1 MSRHDPRPATFI
13 MVTLCLLSQLR
24 CIAVM
29 MWLLVLTSVC
39 ATAHAG
45 EPLRIG
51 SKRFTESYILG
62 EILTRTAAGAGEVS
76 AVHKPG
82 LGNTAILFAALK
94 SGAVDVYPEYTGT
107 IALEI
112 LGLAAVPDL
121 ATLNRQLAV
130 HGLVAGVALGFS
142 NTYALAMRET
152 DAVAHGM
159 RRMSDLQ
166 SDRGLRLGLSQEFM
180 NRKDGWPALRAAYG
194 LTALPVRGLD
204 HGLAY
209 DALMRGQ
216 VDVIDV
222 YSTDAGIIRHGLR
235 VLDDDRGFFPSYE
248 AVLLYR
254 RDLPERHPAG
264 WARLRTL
271 EGALDAGQMM
281 RLNAAVEVAG
291 QTFAAAAAT
300 WRQPGAVPVQ
310 ARSWLE
316 VIGGPD
322 LWRLTVEHL
331 LLVCSA
337 VLLSVLLGVPLGVWA
352 QRAPRAGY
360 WILALTGMVQTI
372 PSLALLA
379 FLIAALDRIGAVP
392 AVFALFLYALLPIVR
407 NTETAISSVSHS
419 VSDAGHALGL
429 TARQVFTLI
438 ELPLAMPGVLAGIK
452 TATVISVGT
461 ATIAAFIGAGG
472 YGERIVA
479 GLAVNDHRLLLAGAV
494 PAAALA
500 FLLEA
505 AFRLLERRLGPPTR
519 NPGGAESTGAQ

>member
-1 MSRHDPRPATFI
+1 METR
-13 MVTLCLLSQLR
+13 LLHKLR
-24 CIAVM
+24 CSLSIVLLFVVM
-29 MWLLVLTSVC
+29 SNGV
-39 ATAHAG
+39 AAHAN

-62 EILTRTAAGAGEVS
+62 EILTRTASGAGEVS
-76 AVHKPG
+76 VVHKPG

-94 SGAVDVYPEYTGT
+94 AGAVDVYPEYTGT

-112 LGLAAVPDL
+112 LGLAEVPDL
-121 ATLNRQLAV
+121 ATLNQRLAE
-130 HGLVAGVALGFS
+130 HGLVAGMALGFS
-142 NTYALAMRET
+142 NSYALAMREV
-152 DAVAHGM
+152 DARERGI
-159 RRMSDLQ
+159 RRMSDLGAGR
-166 SDRGLRLGLSQEFM
+166 SLRLGLSQEFM

-209 DALMRGQ
+209 DALTRGQ

-235 VLDDDRGFFPSYE
+235 VLADDREFFPRYE

-254 RDLPERHPAG
+254 RDLPERHPAA
-264 WARLRTL
+264 WARLREL
-271 EGALDAGQMM
+271 EGAIDAAQMM
-281 RLNAAVEVAG
+281 RLNAAVEVEG
-291 QTFAAAAAT
+291 QTFAGAAAT
-300 WRQPGAVPVQ
+300 WRHTGAAA
-310 ARSWLE
+310 ARPRSLLE

-352 QRAPRAGY
+352 QRKPRTGY

-392 AVFALFLYALLPIVR
+392 AIVALFLYALLPIVR
-407 NTETAISSVSHS
+407 NTETAINGISRS
-419 VSDAGHALGL
+419 VSDAGRALGL
-429 TARQVFTLI
+429 SARQVFTLI
-438 ELPLAMPGVLAGIK
+438 ELPLALPGVLAGIK

-479 GLAVNDHRLLLAGAV
+479 GLAVNDHRMLLAGAV

-500 FLLEA
+500 FLLEGV
-505 AFRLLERRLGPPTR
+505 FRLIEWRADPVVR
-519 NPGGAESTGAQ
+519 NRAALRGNPA

>member
-1 MSRHDPRPATFI
+1 MQRHDSHKLMFFI
-13 MVTLCLLSQLR
+13 EAGCRLR
-24 CIAVM
+24 CCLGV
-29 MWLLVLTSVC
+29 LLLFVVTSAC
-39 ATAHAG
+39 AN

-62 EILTRTAAGAGEVS
+62 EILTRTAAGAGDVS
-76 AVHKPG
+76 VVHKPG

-94 SGAVDVYPEYTGT
+94 AGAVDVYPEYTGT

-112 LGLAAVPDL
+112 LGLAEVPDL
-121 ATLNRQLAV
+121 ATLNQRLAV
-130 HGLVAGVALGFS
+130 HGLAAGPVLGFS
-142 NTYALAMRET
+142 NTYALAMREA
-152 DAVAHGM
+152 DAAARGM
-159 RRMSDLQ
+159 RRMSDLGAG
-166 SDRGLRLGLSQEFM
+166 RGLRLGLSQEFM
-180 NRKDGWPALRAAYG
+180 NRRDGWPALRTAYG

-209 DALMRGQ
+209 DALVRGQ

-222 YSTDAGIIRHGLR
+222 YATDAGIIRHGLH
-235 VLDDDRGFFPSYE
+235 VLADDRGFFPRYD

-254 RDLPERHPAG
+254 SDLPQRHPAG
-264 WARLRTL
+264 WARLRAL
-271 EGALDAGQMM
+271 EGAIDAAQMM
-281 RLNAAVEVAG
+281 RLNAAVEVEG
-291 QTFAAAAAT
+291 QTFAAAAAA
-300 WRQPGAVPVQ
+300 WRNPGSAAIQP
-310 ARSWLE
+310 RSLLE
-316 VIGGPD
+316 MIGGPD
-322 LWRLTVEHL
+322 LWRLTMEHL

-360 WILALTGMVQTI
+360 WILAATGMIQTI

-392 AVFALFLYALLPIVR
+392 AVVALFLYALLPIVR
-407 NTETAISSVSHS
+407 NTEAAIGGVSRSVG
-419 VSDAGHALGL
+419 DAGHALGL

-438 ELPLAMPGVLAGIK
+438 ELPLALPGVLAGIK
-452 TATVISVGT
+452 TAMVISVGT
-461 ATIAAFIGAGG
+461 ATLAAFIGAGG

-479 GLAVNDHRLLLAGAV
+479 GLAVNDHRMLLAGAL

-505 AFRLLERRLGPPTR
+505 VFRLLERGLDPAGRSPAGR
-519 NPGGAESTGAQ
+519 DRAAQRSNAG

>member
-1 MSRHDPRPATFI
+1 MKTR
-13 MVTLCLLSQLR
+13 CLLRKMQCCL
-24 CIAVM
+24 CAALLCVM
-29 MWLLVLTSVC
+29 TSICTTV
-39 ATAHAG
+39 HAD

-62 EILTRTAAGAGEVS
+62 EILTRTAAGTGDVAV
-76 AVHKPG
+76 VHKPG

-94 SGAVDVYPEYTGT
+94 AGAVDVYPEYTGT

-112 LGLAAVPDL
+112 LGLTEVPTL
-121 ATLNRQLAV
+121 AEINRRLAP
-130 HGLVAGVALGFS
+130 HGLAAGLVLGFS

-152 DAVAHGM
+152 DAAARGM
-159 RRMSDLQ
+159 RRMSDLGVG
-166 SDRGLRLGLSQEFM
+166 RELRLGLSQEFM
-180 NRKDGWPALRAAYG
+180 NRRDGWPALRAAYG

-209 DALMRGQ
+209 DALTRGQ

-222 YSTDAGIIRHGLR
+222 YATDAGIIRHGLR
-235 VLDDDRGFFPSYE
+235 VLTDDRGFFPRYD

-254 RDLPERHPAG
+254 SDLPQRHPAG
-264 WARLRTL
+264 WARLRAL
-271 EGALDAGQMM
+271 EGAIDAAQMM
-281 RLNAAVEVAG
+281 RLNAAVEVEG

-300 WRQPGAVPVQ
+300 WRHPGAVAAP
-310 ARSWLE
+310 ARSLLE

-331 LLVCSA
+331 VLVCSA

-352 QRAPRAGY
+352 QRVPRAGY

-392 AVFALFLYALLPIVR
+392 AIVALFLYALLPIVR
-407 NTETAISSVSHS
+407 NTETAIGSVSRS

-438 ELPLAMPGVLAGIK
+438 ELPLALPGVLAGIK

-479 GLAVNDHRLLLAGAV
+479 GLAVNDHRMLLAGAV

-505 AFRLLERRLGPPTR
+505 AFWLLERRLDPAGR
-519 NPGGAESTGAQ
+519 NPGGRGQVGREPAAPRGNAI